1 MERIRLSKSEKEVI
15 RILNTNFANAP
26 GNVVRKGYSH
36 TAHSL
41 QDKGLVRC
49 TYLVNGEVWDIRL
62 TQFGKEYLFENPRL
76 YNPINWNLTLTIAG
90 VLISIIALFVSCMKK
105 Y

>member
-15 RILNTNFANAP
+15 RLLNTGVANVP

-49 TYLVNGEVWDIRL
+49 TYLVNGEVWDMRL

-76 YNPINWNLTLTIAG
+76 YNPINWNLTLAIIS
-90 VLISIIALFVSCMKK
+90 VVISIITLLVVCMRK